1 MEKIKVLIEAKKI
14 QERIK
19 QLADEIMK
27 DYKDEEILILS
38 VLKGAVFF
46 TVDLAK
52 QINNKTE
59 FEFIKLSSYGNAKVS
74 SGKVEIKQ
82 DITSKIK
89 GKNILIVED
98 IIDTGITMKFLKE
111 YLLKFEVNS
120 VKVATLLNKPERR
133 QVDVKIDYI
142 GFNIPNK
149 FVVGYGLDNKE
160 YLRNL
165 PYIGY
170 IE

>member
-19 QLADEIMK
+19 QLADEIMN

-59 FEFIKLSSYGNAKVS
+59 FEFIKLSSYGDAKIS

-82 DITSKIK
+82 DITSKLK
-89 GKNILIVED
+89 GKNILVVED

-120 VKVATLLNKPERR
+120 VKVVALLNKPERR

-142 GFNIPNK
+142 GFDIPNK
-149 FVVGYGLDNKE
+149 FVVGYGLDNEE